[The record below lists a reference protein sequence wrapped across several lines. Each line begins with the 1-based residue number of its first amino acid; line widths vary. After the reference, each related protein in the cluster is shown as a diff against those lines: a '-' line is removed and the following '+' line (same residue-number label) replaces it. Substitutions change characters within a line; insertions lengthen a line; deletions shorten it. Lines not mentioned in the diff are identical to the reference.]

1 MFSTIVTEA
10 ASVRLVVTDSGL
22 GGLSVC
28 ADLLKAPT
36 GPTAKNTELL
46 YVNAAPDPQHSYNSM
61 ESLAEKQ
68 EVFQTFLGR
77 LADSYQPDHIF
88 VACHTLSALLPEIK
102 LPKLP
107 IQGMLELTHKAILE
121 KTKEFGY
128 SRLLILATPTTI
140 SSGVY
145 DRLLPDTQSIACP
158 GLADVIS
165 SDLTGTRIIE
175 NIRLF
180 LSGANPPLSPG
191 KVIVVLGCTHYGW
204 RENLFLEALDDIGIE
219 PSLIN
224 PNKIAAQQLVKQWSL
239 DEAIRFVGAYST
251 PMEERKTMMYLLENV
266 GAFPLITALNQ
277 EEVFSFFKK

>member
-1 MFSTIVTEA
+1 M
-10 ASVRLVVTDSGL
+10 RLVVTDSGL

-121 KTKEFGY
+121 KIKEFGY

>member
-1 MFSTIVTEA
+1 M
-10 ASVRLVVTDSGL
+10 RLVVTDSGL

-36 GPTAKNTELL
+36 GTTAKNTELL
-46 YVNAAPDPQHSYNSM
+46 YVNAAPDPRRSYNSM

-68 EVFQTFLGR
+68 EVFQTFLHR
-77 LADSYQPDHIF
+77 LANSYQPDHIF
-88 VACHTLSALLPEIK
+88 VACHTLSALLSEIK
-102 LPKLP
+102 LPEPP
-107 IQGMLELTHKAILE
+107 IQGMLELTRKAVLE
-121 KTKEFGY
+121 KAKEFGY

-145 DRLLPDTQSIACP
+145 DQLLPDTHSIACP
-158 GLADVIS
+158 GLADMIS
-165 SDLTGTRIIE
+165 SDVNGTRIIE

-204 RENLFLEALDDIGIE
+204 RENLFLEALGNFGIE
-219 PSLIN
+219 PFLIN
-224 PNKIAAQQLVKQWSL
+224 PNRIAAQQLAKQWSP
-239 DEAIRFVGAYST
+239 DDAIRFVGAYST
-251 PMEERKTMMYLLENV
+251 PMEERRTLMHLLEDV
-266 GAFPLITALNQ
+266 GAFQLITALNQ

>member
-1 MFSTIVTEA
+1 M
-10 ASVRLVVTDSGL
+10 
-22 GGLSVC
+22 C

-191 KVIVVLGCTHYGW
+191 KSIVVLGCTHYGW

>member
-1 MFSTIVTEA
+1 M
-10 ASVRLVVTDSGL
+10 RLVVTDSGL

-88 VACHTLSALLPEIK
+88 VACHTLSALLSEIK

-107 IQGMLELTHKAILE
+107 IQGMLELTRKAILE
-121 KTKEFGY
+121 ETKEFGY

-158 GLADVIS
+158 GLADMIS

-180 LSGANPPLSPG
+180 LSGANPPLSTG

-204 RENLFLEALDDIGIE
+204 RENLFLEALDNIGIE

-251 PMEERKTMMYLLENV
+251 PMEERKTMMHLLEDV

>member
-1 MFSTIVTEA
+1 M
-10 ASVRLVVTDSGL
+10 RLVVTDSGL

-28 ADLLKAPT
+28 ADLLKTPT
-36 GPTAKNTELL
+36 GPTARNTELL
-46 YVNAAPDPQHSYNSM
+46 YVNAAPDPQRSYNSM

-68 EVFQTFLGR
+68 EVFQTFLHR

-88 VACHTLSALLPEIK
+88 VACHTLSALLSEIK

-107 IQGMLELTHKAILE
+107 IQGMLELTRKAILE
-121 KTKEFGY
+121 ETKEFGY

-158 GLADVIS
+158 GLADMIS
-165 SDLTGTRIIE
+165 SDLNRTRIIE

-180 LSGANPPLSPG
+180 LSVANPPLSPG

-219 PSLIN
+219 PILIN
-224 PNKIAAQQLVKQWSL
+224 PNRVAAQKLVKQWSL
-239 DEAIRFVGAYST
+239 GDTIRFIGAYST
-251 PMEERKTMMYLLENV
+251 PMEERKTLMHLLKDV
-266 GAFPLITALNQ
+266 GAFPLITALDQ
-277 EEVFSFFKK
+277 EEIFSFLKK